1 MESPHGNQTL
11 HSTREQKKR
20 AGDRFRPGRVAYR
33 ESHYLASATIR
44 TDSGFWLC
52 ALIACLDPLALKLT
66 PKSGPCN
73 SRNAYTSPATNLK
86 VSTVR
91 PPPKL
96 ASGKPRRKDRLPV
109 SIWPMVTSRFSRLT
123 RIVYSPAGSSLPPA

>member
-20 AGDRFRPGRVAYR
+20 TGDRVRPGRVAYR
-33 ESHYLASATIR
+33 ESHYLASATIC

-66 PKSGPCN
+66 PKSGPCT
-73 SRNAYTSPATNLK
+73 SRRAYTSPSANLK
-86 VSTVR
+86 VRTVR
-91 PPPKL
+91 ASREL
-96 ASGKPRRKDRLPV
+96 SSGKPRSICLLPV
-109 SIWPMVTSRFSRLT
+109 AFSPMVTRRFSTLT
-123 RIVYSPAGSSLPPA
+123 QILYSPAGCSWPPA